1 MTVPNGNK
9 HIQHAP
15 EPIAIVSAACRLPG
29 HVSNPHKLWELL
41 QSGGTAVSNEVP
53 KSRFSSEGHFDGSG
67 RPGTMKALSGMFI
80 EDIDPAA
87 FDASF
92 FNLTRADAIAM
103 EPQQRQL
110 LEVVY
115 ECFEN
120 GGIPIEE
127 VSGKQI
133 GCYVGSLN
141 GGKSLEISGFSDKSL
156 SCHFC
161 KHKSGS

>member
-29 HVSNPHKLWELL
+29 HVNNPHKLWELL

-87 FDASF
+87 FDAAF

>member
-1 MTVPNGNK
+1 
-9 HIQHAP
+9 
-15 EPIAIVSAACRLPG
+15 
-29 HVSNPHKLWELL
+29 
-41 QSGGTAVSNEVP
+41 
-53 KSRFSSEGHFDGSG
+53 
-67 RPGTMKALSGMFI
+67 MKALSGMFI

-141 GGKSLEISGFSDKSL
+141 GGKSLEIFGFSDKSL
-156 SCHFC
+156 SCPFC